1 MNARTSAAPL
11 DGHMTE
17 RELITAMTMQRI
29 EQKLDGLIETV
40 GWEKTDA
47 HGQQIGE
54 GLIGRLMRGEQRQLA
69 FEKKV
74 EARFTIQS
82 GWIRYAAGAMAAAA
96 IFIGVIWWIIGDKV
110 EHVVK

>member
-1 MNARTSAAPL
+1 VTARAAASTSKANEQDL
-11 DGHMTE
+11 
-17 RELITAMTMQRI
+17 LNAMTMQRI
-29 EQKLDGLIETV
+29 EGKVDAMIKSI
-40 GWEKTDA
+40 GWESTDER
-47 HGQQIGE
+47 GEPIGT
-54 GLIGRLMRGEQRQLA
+54 GIVGRLMRSEHRQVA